1 MIAFIIDHPNREL
14 PYLVKLAENFLSE
27 INNVFIVP
35 MYDIDDFFL
44 SSQFAEIKVIVF
56 NYIRK
61 NNLKKIEFSHA
72 AGKINVIYDTEG
84 APDEF
89 TNLLKTVEDE
99 LKYIDLYLFWGSGQ
113 LDQLKKRINF
123 KVDAEVVG
131 FLRHINNDFKNY
143 ENLKISK
150 KKYVLV
156 NTNFSAINP
165 RFDKSIEDNL
175 KKLSKIIE
183 LDIDLEKFIEE
194 KKIQRMQFLKTIEI
208 VSKELPH
215 EIFIIRPHPFENRDD
230 YFLLE
235 QKYKN
240 IFIDKSFTSV
250 EAIKNSKVL
259 LHLDCTTSIEA
270 YFLGTP
276 SISLNWI
283 NRNSEYTYMLVDGI
297 SFKANSIDDVI
308 QAINDINKGK
318 KIYNPNISIIN
329 KFFGTKNNDI
339 NSFKDAII
347 KISKKNKQR
356 YTIKLS
362 LRNKLIHYI
371 KLYLPIFAFNTLSRI
386 YFGNK
391 VFNSRKNKKIE
402 KIVIKKF
409 LNDKYDVKMIDT
421 FFKIEKLNGF

>member
-1 MIAFIIDHPNREL
+1 
-14 PYLVKLAENFLSE
+14 
-27 INNVFIVP
+27 
-35 MYDIDDFFL
+35 
-44 SSQFAEIKVIVF
+44 
-56 NYIRK
+56 
-61 NNLKKIEFSHA
+61 
-72 AGKINVIYDTEG
+72 
-84 APDEF
+84 
-89 TNLLKTVEDE
+89 
-99 LKYIDLYLFWGSGQ
+99 
-113 LDQLKKRINF
+113 
-123 KVDAEVVG
+123 
-131 FLRHINNDFKNY
+131 
-143 ENLKISK
+143 
-150 KKYVLV
+150 
-156 NTNFSAINP
+156 
-165 RFDKSIEDNL
+165 
-175 KKLSKIIE
+175 
-183 LDIDLEKFIEE
+183 
-194 KKIQRMQFLKTIEI
+194 
-208 VSKELPH
+208 
-215 EIFIIRPHPFENRDD
+215 
-230 YFLLE
+230 LLE

-240 IFIDKSFTSV
+240 IFIDKSLTSF

-276 SISLNWI
+276 SITLNWI

-356 YTIKLS
+356 YPIKLS